1 MKQKLTKAEEEVMQL
16 LWEHEPATVTQLLDH
31 FEDKKPAHSTVSTI
45 IRILEDKGFVDHKA
59 YGRAHVYHSIISK
72 EEYSRFSLKEMVMK
86 YFHGSMEKMV
96 SFLVK
101 ENEVDVAAMENILEE
116 IKEEKK

>member
-1 MKQKLTKAEEEVMQL
+1 MQL